1 MQSLYFL
8 LWKTW
13 KINKKDCLE
22 GEHEEIDNQ
31 NGRINQQQVWSI
43 SYIKFQKDW
52 IISTKNPPR
61 THQGLFWAFFWQKRT
76 KQWFSRPELK
86 IWRPGNTT
94 NLISWLKICRNFQY
108 IVDGPH
114 RTLEEERLIVI
125 VIIKAPFLA
134 TFILKIIA
142 YDFSTYHSPTFKS
155 CSGLGATISF

>member
-1 MQSLYFL
+1 MRSINDVLAWNSDRYPIERSNKRYFQSLYVQISPRKQL
-8 LWKTW
+8 LCCGANSK
-13 KINKKDCLE
+13 
-22 GEHEEIDNQ
+22 
-31 NGRINQQQVWSI
+31 
-43 SYIKFQKDW
+43 
-52 IISTKNPPR
+52 
-61 THQGLFWAFFWQKRT
+61 
-76 KQWFSRPELK
+76 ELK